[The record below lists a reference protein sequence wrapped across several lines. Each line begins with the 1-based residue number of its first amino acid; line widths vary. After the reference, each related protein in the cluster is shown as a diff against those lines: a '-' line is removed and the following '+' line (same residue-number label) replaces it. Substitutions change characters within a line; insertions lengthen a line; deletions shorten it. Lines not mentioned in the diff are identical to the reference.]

1 MNKKLTIKPLT
12 PKTWDDFVTLFGSTG
27 ACGGCWCMWWRL
39 TRSQYEKQKGAGNK
53 LAIKKKVDNGTIPGI
68 LAYSKGEPFGWCSIG
83 PREEYT
89 LLERSRVLK
98 KVDDR
103 AVWSI
108 VCFYIKR
115 DYRRRGYLELLINA
129 ALQFAKKKGAAII
142 EAYPIAP
149 KKETADVFVYTGVFS
164 SFKKAGFEE
173 IVRRSET
180 RPIMRYSVKR

>member
-1 MNKKLTIKPLT
+1 MNKKLTIKPLS
-12 PKTWDDFVTLFGSTG
+12 PKTWDDFVTLFGSNG

-39 TRSQYEKQKGAGNK
+39 RRPQYEKQRGAANK
-53 LAIKKKVDNGTIPGI
+53 RAIKKIVDIGGVPGI
-68 LAYSKGEPFGWCSIG
+68 IGYMAGEPVAWCSIA

-89 LLERSRVLK
+89 LLEHSRVLK
-98 KVDDR
+98 RIDEKG
-103 AVWSI
+103 VWSI

-115 DYRRRGYLELLINA
+115 GYRRRGYLELLIEA
-129 ALQFAKKKGAAII
+129 ALQFAEEKGADIV

-149 KKETADVFVYTGVFS
+149 KKEMADVFVYTGLFS
-164 SFKKAGFEE
+164 SFKKAGFVE

>member
-39 TRSQYEKQKGAGNK
+39 TRTQYEKQKGTGNK
-53 LAIKKKVDNGTIPGI
+53 RAIRKMIDSGIIPGI
-68 LAYSKGEPFGWCSIG
+68 LAYLNDEPFAWCSIG

-98 KVDDR
+98 RVDDR

-108 VCFYIKR
+108 VCFFIKR
-115 DYRRRGYLELLINA
+115 GYRRRGYLELLIKA
-129 ALQFAKKKGAAII
+129 ALRFAKKKGAKIV
-142 EAYPIAP
+142 EAYPISP
-149 KKETADVFVYTGVFS
+149 KKETADVFVYTGLYS
-164 SFKKAGFEE
+164 SFKKTGFVE
-173 IVRRSET
+173 ITRRSET
-180 RPIMRYSVKR
+180 RPIMRYSIK